1 MKKILI
7 ALAAVFTLVSCEMDF
22 YRSDTMTSTMLGENP
37 GAAVYTT
44 DGVYSMFKDVLEYQG
59 SEYSGNQYVRH
70 LFLMSELH
78 GDNVVVSF
86 ASSDPFFEVHTYVD
100 NPQLYNLGYFWYCAY
115 KIIYGANSNI
125 EAIKEGASPESDH
138 MLGEN
143 YFIRAIVH
151 LHLST
156 LYSRPYT
163 RGRDNMGVVLR
174 TSTDCS
180 TTERATVGQVY
191 DQIVDDL
198 KNAIR
203 LMENKSRGS
212 NKGYANYEA
221 ARGLLTRVYLYMGM
235 DKECAELAD
244 QMLGSNPAA
253 NLEQGYENIY
263 NYFIN
268 ARTSKETLWCVGRSI
283 TDHGYSA
290 GSQMG
295 SMYYKP
301 IIGTTS
307 SGDLIQ
313 SEGWGEFSYTDKLM
327 DLYERYPEDYRYN
340 AYRYKMDIPTPNDIK
355 EGYYTEG
362 VPMLTFSVETESK
375 GDAVTVISQMP
386 VRGKNVTYNAANDS
400 YTFKYADKTYTAQSK
415 MVNKDKV
422 YYLTTKPDPTCPT
435 DKDGHV
441 RVYVR
446 DYVRDNSKG
455 FPAFF
460 MRKFAEQDGET
471 QLCSPVMIRWAE
483 VILNR
488 AEANAKLGND
498 KAALDDLN
506 VLRKRAGLPDEAM
519 YTTSNYK
526 DYGYAKVLDVVLD
539 ERNLEL
545 CFEGHRA
552 FDLYRN
558 NMAIDRRY
566 PGLQKYEEVTV
577 EFMDANFPLCIPF
590 NEVSVSGIPNNK

>member
-7 ALAAVFTLVSCEMDF
+7 ALATVFALVSCEMDF
-22 YRSDTMTSTMLGENP
+22 YRSDTMTSAMLGSNP

-44 DGVYSMFKDVLEYQG
+44 DGVYSMFKDVLDYQG

-100 NPQLYNLGYFWYCAY
+100 NPTLYNLGYFWYCAY

-125 EAIKEGASPESDH
+125 NGMEEGVSADSDH
-138 MLGEN
+138 LLGEN

-163 RGRDNMGVVLR
+163 RGRENPGVVLR

-180 TTERATVGQVY
+180 ETKRATVGEVY
-191 DQIVDDL
+191 DQIVLDL
-198 KNAIR
+198 QAAMR
-203 LMENKSRGS
+203 LMEKGSSRG
-212 NKGYANYEA
+212 NKGYINYEA
-221 ARGLLTRVYLYMGM
+221 ARGLLTRVYLYM
-235 DKECAELAD
+235 DKNDECLALAND
-244 QMLGSNPAA
+244 MLGSSPDA
-253 NLEQGYENIY
+253 NLEQGYDNIY

-268 ARTSKETLWCVGRSI
+268 ARESKETLWCVGRSI
-283 TDHGYSA
+283 TDYGYSA

-301 IIGTTS
+301 IVGYTS
-307 SGDLIQ
+307 NGDPQQ
-313 SEGWGEFSYTDKLM
+313 SEGWGEFSYSEKLM
-327 DLYERYPEDYRYN
+327 DLYERWPMDYRYKS
-340 AYRYKMDIPTPNDIK
+340 YLYKLGHQ
-355 EGYYTEG
+355 EGQKIVYF
-362 VPMLTFSVETESK
+362 PLETVSS
-375 GDAVTVISQMP
+375 GDVGEVVSQMP
-386 VRGKNVTYNAANDS
+386 TKGKDVVYNEAEDTYTFTYSGKS
-400 YTFKYADKTYTAQSK
+400 YTAKAK
-415 MVNKDKV
+415 MVNKDKI
-422 YYLTTKPDPTCPT
+422 YYLDTKPDPTCPV
-435 DKDGHV
+435 DQDGHV

-446 DYVRDNSKG
+446 DYVINNSKG
-455 FPAFF
+455 YPGFM

-488 AEANAKLGND
+488 AEANAKKGND
-498 KAALDDLN
+498 QLALDDVN

-519 YTTSNYK
+519 YTLTNYK
-526 DYGYAKVLDVVLD
+526 DYGYTSVLDVVLD

-545 CFEGHRA
+545 CFEGHRP

-558 NMAIDRRY
+558 NKPIDRKY
-566 PGLQKYEEVTV
+566 PGLQKYEVIPV
-577 EFMDANFPLCIPF
+577 EFLDENFPLCIPF
-590 NEVSVSGIPNNK
+590 NEVSVSQIPNNK

>member
-7 ALAAVFTLVSCEMDF
+7 ALAAVFALVSCEMDF
-22 YRSDTMTSTMLGENP
+22 YRSDTMTSAMLGENP

-86 ASSDPFFEVHTYVD
+86 ASSDPFFEVHTYKD
-100 NPQLYNLGYFWYCAY
+100 NPTLYNLGYFWYCAY

-125 EAIKEGASPESDH
+125 EAMAEGVSADADQL
-138 MLGEN
+138 LGEN
-143 YFIRAIVH
+143 YFIRAIAH

-163 RGRDNMGVVLR
+163 RGRDNLGVVLR

-180 TTERATVGQVY
+180 ETKRATVGEVY
-191 DQIVDDL
+191 DQIVKDL
-198 KNAIR
+198 LAAIR
-203 LMENKSRGS
+203 LMENGTPRG
-212 NKGYANYEA
+212 NKGYVSCDA

-235 DKECAELAD
+235 NQECKDLAD
-244 QMLGSNPAA
+244 QMLGSAPDA
-253 NLEQGYENIY
+253 NLEQGFDNIY

-268 ARTSKETLWCVGRSI
+268 ARTSKETLWCVGRNVK
-283 TDHGYSA
+283 DHGYSA

-301 IIGTTS
+301 IIGYTS
-307 SGDLIQ
+307 NGDPQQ
-313 SEGWGEFSYTDKLM
+313 SEGWGEFSWSEKLM
-327 DLYERYPEDYRYN
+327 DVFERYPEDYRYN
-340 AYRYKMDIPTPNDIK
+340 SYLYKLGHEEGQKIVYFSLETVSSGDIG
-355 EGYYTEG
+355 E
-362 VPMLTFSVETESK
+362 VV
-375 GDAVTVISQMP
+375 SQMP
-386 VRGKNVTYNAANDS
+386 TKGKDVKYNAADDS
-400 YTFKYADKTYTAQSK
+400 YTFTYDNKTFTTKSK
-415 MVNKDKV
+415 MVNKDKI
-422 YYLTTKPDPTCPT
+422 YYLDSKPHASCPV

-441 RVYVR
+441 RIYVR
-446 DYVRDNSKG
+446 DYVINNSKG
-455 FPAFF
+455 YPGFM
-460 MRKFAEQDGET
+460 MRKFAEQDGEI

-498 KAALDDLN
+498 ADALADVN
-506 VLRKRAGLPDEAM
+506 VLRKRAGLPADAM
-519 YTTSNYK
+519 FTTTNYK
-526 DYGYAKVLDVVLD
+526 DWGYKEVLDVVLE

-545 CFEGHRA
+545 CFEGHRP

-558 NMAIDRRY
+558 NKPIDRRY
-566 PGLQKYEEVTV
+566 PGLQNYEEVTV

-590 NEVSVSGIPNNK
+590 NEVSVSGIQNNK

>member
-7 ALAAVFTLVSCEMDF
+7 ALAAVFALVSCEMDF
-22 YRSDTMTSTMLGENP
+22 YRSDTMTSTMLKENP

-44 DGVYSMFKDVLEYQG
+44 DGIYTLFKDVLDYQG
-59 SEYSGNQYVRH
+59 SAYSGNQYVRH

-86 ASSDPFFEVHTYVD
+86 ASSDPFFEVHTYKD
-100 NPQLYNLGYFWYCAY
+100 NPTLYNLGYFWYCAY

-125 EAIKEGASPESDH
+125 ESIQEGAGVESDH

-143 YFIRAIVH
+143 YFFRAIAH

-180 TTERATVGQVY
+180 KTERATVGQVY

-198 KNAIR
+198 KDAIR
-203 LMENKSRGS
+203 LMENGKARG
-212 NKGYANYEA
+212 NKGYIDVNA

-235 DKECAELAD
+235 DQECLDLCDE
-244 QMLGSNPAA
+244 MLGTAPEA
-253 NLEQGYENIY
+253 NLEQGYDNIY

-283 TDHGYSA
+283 TDAGYSA

-301 IIGTTS
+301 IVGETS
-307 SGDLIQ
+307 NGDPIQ
-313 SEGWGEFSYTDKLM
+313 SEGWGEFSWSDKLM
-327 DLYERYPEDYRYN
+327 DVFERYPEDYRYKSYL
-340 AYRYKMDIPTPNDIK
+340 YRFVNPKDADYTP
-355 EGYYTEG
+355 G
-362 VPMLTFSVETESK
+362 VPMVYFTLETVSS
-375 GDAVTVISQMP
+375 GDIGEVVSQMP
-386 VRGKNVTYNAANDS
+386 VRGKGVSYDAANDTYTFTYSGKS
-400 YTFKYADKTYTAQSK
+400 YTAKAK
-415 MVNKDKV
+415 MVNKDKI
-422 YYLTTKPDPTCPT
+422 YYLDSKPDPTCPV

-446 DYVRDNSKG
+446 DYVSNNSKG
-455 FPAFF
+455 YPGFF

-506 VLRKRAGLPDEAM
+506 VLRKRAGLPDDAM
-519 YTTSNYK
+519 YTPANYQSW
-526 DYGYAKVLDVVLD
+526 GYQNVLDVVLE

-558 NMAIDRRY
+558 NKAIDRRY
-566 PGLQKYEEVTV
+566 PGLQSYGDVTV
-577 EFMDANFPLCIPF
+577 EFMDENFPLCIPF

>member
-1 MKKILI
+1 MKKILMAI
-7 ALAAVFTLVSCEMDF
+7 AALFALVSCEMDF
-22 YRSDTMTSTMLGENP
+22 YRSDTMTSAMLGSNP

-86 ASSDPFFEVHTYVD
+86 ASSDPFFEVHTYRD
-100 NPQLYNLGYFWYCAY
+100 NPTLYNLGYFWYCAY

-125 EAIKEGASPESDH
+125 ESMPEGVDAATDH
-138 MLGEN
+138 LLGEN
-143 YFIRAIVH
+143 YFIRAIAH

-163 RGRDNMGVVLR
+163 RGRENPGVVLR

-180 TTERATVGQVY
+180 QTKRATVGEVY
-191 DQIVDDL
+191 DQIEKDL
-198 KNAIR
+198 LKAIG
-203 LMENKSRGS
+203 LMEKGSSRG
-212 NKGYANYEA
+212 NKGYINCDA
-221 ARGLLTRVYLYMGM
+221 AKGLLTRVYLYMG
-235 DKECAELAD
+235 KNEECVNLANE
-244 QMLGSNPAA
+244 MLGASPDA
-253 NLEQGYENIY
+253 NLEQGYDNIY

-283 TDHGYSA
+283 TDAGYSA

-301 IIGTTS
+301 IVGYTS
-307 SGDLIQ
+307 NGDPIQ
-313 SEGWGEFSYTDKLM
+313 SEGWGEFSYTEKLM
-327 DLYERYPEDYRYN
+327 DLYERWPEDYRYKS
-340 AYRYKMDIPTPNDIK
+340 YLYKLGHK
-355 EGYYTEG
+355 EGEKIAY
-362 VPMLTFSVETESK
+362 FSLETVSS
-375 GDAVTVISQMP
+375 GDVGEVVSQMP
-386 VRGKNVTYNAANDS
+386 TKGKDVKYNAADDTYTFTYSGKS
-400 YTFKYADKTYTAQSK
+400 YTAKPK

-422 YYLTTKPDPTCPT
+422 YYLDTKPDPTCPT

-441 RVYVR
+441 RVYIR
-446 DYVRDNSKG
+446 DYVENNSKG
-455 FPAFF
+455 YPAFM

-488 AEANAKLGND
+488 AEANAKLTHD
-498 KAALDDLN
+498 KEALDDVN

-519 YTTSNYK
+519 YTTSNISEW
-526 DYGYAKVLDVVLD
+526 GYNSVLDVVLD

-558 NMAIDRRY
+558 NKSIDRRY
-566 PGLQKYEEVTV
+566 PGLQNYEEVTV